1 MRTVRLPLLMAF
13 ALGAATAAS
22 AQSHARLSVSVEG
35 VRKRQ
40 RIGALRALLLR

>member
-22 AQSHARLSVSVEG
+22 AQSHARSVSVEG

>member
-22 AQSHARLSVSVEG
+22 AQIAGKTERLG
-35 VRKRQ
+35 RGGAQRQ